1 MAEPAGTGLTTPY
14 DQVPQELFGDG
25 GYVRDRLVE
34 CSGVDPRRLAESAHL
49 AYVLQRCGSNLFLGR
64 RRLGTPEGLDA
75 STHGPKLASR
85 NNYRRKGCS
94 PLPGLQ
100 GIAHRLNP
108 SRDVMRA
115 AMTIRLME
123 AASVQTGPKGR
134 RRDETA
140 FTKPV
145 EVPQGMSGSLA
156 ALQECPVNILPGV

>member
-1 MAEPAGTGLTTPY
+1 
-14 DQVPQELFGDG
+14 
-25 GYVRDRLVE
+25 
-34 CSGVDPRRLAESAHL
+34 
-49 AYVLQRCGSNLFLGR
+49 
-64 RRLGTPEGLDA
+64 
-75 STHGPKLASR
+75 
-85 NNYRRKGCS
+85 
-94 PLPGLQ
+94 
-100 GIAHRLNP
+100 
-108 SRDVMRA
+108 MRA